1 MFNLGLSKNSYNG
14 AMNSHANRPEVTSV
28 QGLNELARR
37 REWFVEG
44 DTECRFIFAELKEL
58 AAIWHGKSGASGI
71 PIRREMTLRLLHP
84 FSKMLILHERVD
96 GCDGTRRYRVR
107 LIGSHAARVIGE
119 VSGKFYDEFLPEN
132 YVAMWNAMSDAVLA
146 ESAPIRMLI
155 RADELDKSFL
165 FGEFFV
171 APLMADDG
179 TVNLIISVGHFT
191 GDLRWEDVATKT
203 RG

>member
-1 MFNLGLSKNSYNG
+1 MDSQ
-14 AMNSHANRPEVTSV
+14 ANRPEVASV
-28 QGLNELARR
+28 EGLNRLAR
-37 REWFVEG
+37 ECGWFLEG
-44 DTECRFIFAELKEL
+44 DAKCRFIFADLNAL
-58 AAIWHGKSGASGI
+58 DAIWRSKSGARGI
-71 PIRREMTLRLLHP
+71 PFRREMTLRLLQP
-84 FSKMLILHERVD
+84 FSKMMVLHERVD
-96 GCDGTRRYRVR
+96 GPSGARRYRVR
-107 LIGSHAARVIGE
+107 LIGSQAAQAIGE